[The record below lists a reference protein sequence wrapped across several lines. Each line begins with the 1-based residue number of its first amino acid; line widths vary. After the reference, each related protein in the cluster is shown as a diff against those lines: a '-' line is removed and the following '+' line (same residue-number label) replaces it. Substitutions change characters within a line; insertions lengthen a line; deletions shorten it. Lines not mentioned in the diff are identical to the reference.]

1 MVFFTK
7 HGHSTASFFKLLLL
21 MKPPFF
27 ILIGLLFVLIAISAL
42 SKTGRKGH
50 SQEHMTG
57 HHRFE
62 DADKWAAIFE
72 DPERDA
78 WQKPEE
84 VIRSIGIQSGTTIAD
99 IGSATGYFPVRFA
112 RVARTGQVYGVD
124 IEQTLVD
131 YLNTRAVREQLP
143 NLVSILGDEDDPRI
157 PEKVDLVF
165 ICDTYH
171 HIQDRSTYFENLKKY
186 MQPQA
191 RLVVVDFKKGD
202 LPVGPSDEMKLAET
216 EVIKELTE
224 TGYRLLPNS
233 VELPYQYILVFN
245 IEY

>member
-1 MVFFTK
+1 
-7 HGHSTASFFKLLLL
+7 

-50 SQEHMTG
+50 LQEHMTG

-72 DPERDA
+72 DTERDA

-124 IEQTLVD
+124 IEQILVD

-165 ICDTYH
+165 ICNTYH

-186 MQPQA
+186 MHPQA
-191 RLVVVDFKKGD
+191 SLVVVDFKKGD

>member
-1 MVFFTK
+1 
-7 HGHSTASFFKLLLL
+7 
-21 MKPPFF
+21 
-27 ILIGLLFVLIAISAL
+27 
-42 SKTGRKGH
+42 
-50 SQEHMTG
+50 
-57 HHRFE
+57 
-62 DADKWAAIFE
+62 
-72 DPERDA
+72 
-78 WQKPEE
+78 
-84 VIRSIGIQSGTTIAD
+84 
-99 IGSATGYFPVRFA
+99 VRFA

-165 ICDTYH
+165 ICNTYH

-191 RLVVVDFKKGD
+191 SLVVVDFKKGD

-233 VELPYQYILVFN
+233 VELPYQYVLVFN
-245 IEY
+245 IQY